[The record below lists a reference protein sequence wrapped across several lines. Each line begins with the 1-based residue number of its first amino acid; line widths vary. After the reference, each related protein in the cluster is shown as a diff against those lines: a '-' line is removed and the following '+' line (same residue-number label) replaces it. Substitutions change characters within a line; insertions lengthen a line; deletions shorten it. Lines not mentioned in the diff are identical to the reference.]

1 MSIDLN
7 EFAPVINESLLR
19 GRAAAVSYI
28 DGDGFPAVSF
38 RGSTQIHS
46 ATQLAIWVRNPSGG
60 LAADITANPKV
71 TLAIFDPEGNPMML
85 SIRGNA
91 RVDASQNDVVYN
103 TTIEAERNY
112 DPEKGGVAVIIDV
125 TSVRGFGN
133 EGPVSQTT

>member
-7 EFAPVINESLLR
+7 EFAPVINELVLR

-38 RGSTQIHS
+38 RGSTQVHS
-46 ATQLAIWVRNPSGG
+46 ATQLAIWARNPSDG
-60 LAADITANPKV
+60 LAVGVAANPQV

-103 TTIEAERNY
+103 KTVEVERNY

-125 TSVRGFGN
+125 TSVRGFGDA
-133 EGPVSQTT
+133 GPVSQTA